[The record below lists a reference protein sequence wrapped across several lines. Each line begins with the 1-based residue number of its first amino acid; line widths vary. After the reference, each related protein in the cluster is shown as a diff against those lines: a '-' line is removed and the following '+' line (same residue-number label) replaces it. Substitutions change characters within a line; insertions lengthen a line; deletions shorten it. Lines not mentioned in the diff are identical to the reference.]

1 MADTAFQKQYR
12 QETIA
17 GFEAG
22 ESPLRMSVTTEF
34 VRQGNE
40 AIFLVA
46 DSGAAEARTRG
57 VNGLITARGD
67 NLNQFTATLVEWHD
81 LARKTSFNIFA
92 SQGNQKKV
100 MQDTT
105 LKVMNRKVD
114 SDIITELA
122 NGTVDTGAAV
132 TGSLALVT
140 KAIGILGLAS
150 VPIQE
155 IDNMWGLISPA
166 MLTYFMRDAT
176 FTSKDYVD
184 VQPLA
189 GGPIK
194 RVMRWAGVNW
204 LVHPN
209 VPGVGTNAEK
219 CFLYHRSSIGHAAD
233 VENLESL
240 VGYDE
245 EQAYSWARCSAFM
258 GSKLLQNSGVVVM
271 NHDGSAIVG
280 V

>member
-12 QETIA
+12 TEYIA

-34 VRQGNE
+34 VRKGNE

-46 DSGAAEARTRG
+46 DSGGAEARTRG

-67 NLNQFTATLVEWHD
+67 NLTQNTATLVEWHD
-81 LARKTSFNIFA
+81 LVRKTDFNIFA
-92 SQGNQKKV
+92 SQGDQKRI
-100 MQDTT
+100 MQDTS

-114 SDIITELA
+114 ADIITELA
-122 NGTVDTGAAV
+122 TGTVDTGAAA
-132 TGSLALVT
+132 TGSLTLVT

-155 IDNMWGLISPA
+155 IENMWGLITPA
-166 MLTYFMRDAT
+166 MLTYLMRDAT
-176 FTSKDYVD
+176 FTSRDYVD

-194 RVMRWAGVNW
+194 RVLRWAGVNW
-204 LVHPN
+204 LTHPTL
-209 VPGVGTNAEK
+209 PGVGTNAEK
-219 CFLYHRSSIGHAAD
+219 CFLYHRSAIGHAAD
-233 VENLESL
+233 TENLESL

-245 EQAYSWARCSAFM
+245 EQGYSWARASAFM
-258 GSKLLQNSGVVVM
+258 GSKLLQNSGVVVI

-280 V
+280 A